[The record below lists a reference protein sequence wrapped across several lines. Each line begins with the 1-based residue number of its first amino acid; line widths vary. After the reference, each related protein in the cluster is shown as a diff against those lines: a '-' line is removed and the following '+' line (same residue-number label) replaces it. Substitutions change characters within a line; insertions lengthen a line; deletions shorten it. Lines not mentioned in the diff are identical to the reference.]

1 MADNLASLQVQL
13 ELQSAQFTAEM
24 AKVNGQ
30 LTRLNTQAKG
40 ASDGFAKFG
49 SVLKGAFV
57 AGAVVAGMT
66 AMARS
71 LGNIAQEIDDMGK
84 ASQKIGVAVE
94 SLSALKFAAEQ
105 SGVGFEALQTGLK
118 KLNQNMA
125 EVGTGTDAASKAL
138 RNLGVAASDNTDQAL
153 GKIADRFAAMPDG
166 VQKTSAA
173 MDIFG
178 KAGADLIPLLNEG
191 SAGIEKMK
199 DRAKELGVVL
209 SDETV
214 AQITLF
220 NDSLAEIQTAAK
232 GITMQIT
239 AGLAPAM
246 SALAS
251 TLSDSASAGDAW
263 KELGKTLGGLFV
275 GLAKNVNDFVTEL
288 RIMKAAVEALGSLD
302 SLRAFSQTRA
312 QIVAESDAFNARLD
326 AALARTATLTS
337 GGGGSGG
344 GGIGGGGSAGPLEKW
359 AESLRKAADEAD
371 LLPEKLGI
379 LAQAMNTLKDS
390 GEEGTNAFRLMS
402 EEYKKLNEEAA
413 KGNVGAQIEL
423 QVQKIKDEA
432 TLTAEKMEYL
442 GTAIAVAFEQGDT
455 EGAQALL
462 KIMDELK
469 GKTTEV
475 QSDFEKL
482 GSSITDAIAQN
493 ANNAVNS
500 FIDSIGN
507 AKISFGDFATSV
519 LKDIAK
525 MIIQM
530 LVMKPLMDSIKG
542 FIGGL
547 GGPTRLAANGMEVL
561 GGTSLPQGIYTK
573 PTFFKFANGGVFGS
587 RNGLMGEAGPEAIL
601 PLRRNSQGKLGVQS
615 TGANVQVNVYNESND
630 VKVETAATQ
639 QADGSTVLDI
649 RIARKVSD
657 MFGGGSMDKIMRS
670 QYGLTRQP
678 A

>member
-263 KELGKTLGGLFV
+263 KAIGETLGGLFI

-442 GTAIAVAFEQGDT
+442 GSAIAIAFEQGDT

-507 AKISFGDFATSV
+507 AKISFGDFAASV

-525 MIIQM
+525 MIVQLLI
-530 LVMKPLMDSIKG
+530 MKPLMDSIKG
-542 FIGGL
+542 FIGGF
-547 GGPTRLAANGMEVL
+547 GGVSGKAYGDAMM
-561 GGTSLPQGIYTK
+561 GGTSLPQGIYHQ
-573 PTFFKFANGGVFGS
+573 PTFFKFANGGVPGS
-587 RNGLMGEAGPEAIL
+587 RTGVLAEAGRSEAIV
-601 PLRRNSQGKLGVQS
+601 PLIRHGKDLGV
-615 TGANVQVNVYNESND
+615 GASPVNVNVYNNTGSE
-630 VKVETAATQ
+630 VETRTSENS
-639 QADGSTVLDI
+639 DGTKQIDI
-649 RIARKVSD
+649 YIEKKVRD
-657 MFGGGSMDKIMRS
+657 MVSGGGLDRAMRGS
-670 QYGLTRQP
+670 YGLSRVG